1 MCVSRQ
7 PAKGGHVQLQMAA
20 DPWHSALANSIV
32 CWRTKA
38 VHTNSTVCWRTLRV
52 VAQLRVDTV
61 GAVHYNT
68 VGAVHYTTVGA
79 VHCNTVGAVH
89 YSTGQGTL

>member
-20 DPWHSALANSIV
+20 DPWQSSALAKSIV
-32 CWRTKA
+32 RWRTKA

-68 VGAVHYTTVGA
+68 VGAVYRW
-79 VHCNTVGAVH
+79 C
-89 YSTGQGTL
+89 STLKHSWCSSPLQHS